1 MKQGSKVCRA
11 LGEEW
16 SQKKPGWGVC
26 LAKSRKDGQCEVVRS
41 QTMSDFDRDFEIS
54 PWSEGSDWRHSLSRE
69 LTCSYSTA
77 SIFLSCSLLTT

>member
-1 MKQGSKVCRA
+1 MKQGSKACRA

-54 PWSEGSDWRHSLSRE
+54 P
-69 LTCSYSTA
+69 
-77 SIFLSCSLLTT
+77 